1 MKKIIK
7 NGKEFFVMTKKQVQ
21 LIIMTKIFTSIL
33 QQVENL
39 KRKKSLAER
48 KKKSAALPTKKLP
61 TKTGLIK
68 RKLISC
74 STSVSNL
81 SDSSKINFKSRYYY
95 ESVYYDRTVYHYYV

>member
-48 KKKSAALPTKKLP
+48 KKKSAALPTKKP
-61 TKTGLIK
+61 STKTGLIK
-68 RKLISC
+68 RKLIS
-74 STSVSNL
+74 TSDSNL
-81 SDSSKINFKSRYYY
+81 SDSSKTNFKGVYQYK
-95 ESVYYDRTVYHYYV
+95 SVHYDGTIYHYYV